1 MVANEYKNLRLKN
14 EDVAEFEYRPRACK
28 KTYRLVVV
36 RKNLSVEKGEL
47 VLYDDI
53 RYCFYLSAPC
63 KGTGLQRVR
72 TPPGNWIAPAGSN
85 RSGIPCKE
93 AAEAFGVKV
102 AGGDR
107 RACRPLREGTLS
119 RPRKESCGSRPA

>member
-1 MVANEYKNLRLKN
+1 MKTEPRDRPEHVKEQIVVANEYKNLRLKN
-14 EDVAEFEYRPRACK
+14 EDVAEFEYRPTACK
-28 KTYRLVVV
+28 TSYRLVVV

-72 TPPGNWIAPAGSN
+72 TPPGNLG
-85 RSGIPCKE
+85 RS
-93 AAEAFGVKV
+93 
-102 AGGDR
+102 
-107 RACRPLREGTLS
+107 S
-119 RPRKESCGSRPA
+119 R

>member
-1 MVANEYKNLRLKN
+1 VKTEPRDRPEHVKEQIVVANEYKNLRLKN

-53 RYCFYLSAPC
+53 RYCFYITNR
-63 KGTGLQRVR
+63 GTGVGEL
-72 TPPGNWIAPAGSN
+72 
-85 RSGIPCKE
+85 
-93 AAEAFGVKV
+93 
-102 AGGDR
+102 GGR
-107 RACRPLREGTLS
+107 GR
-119 RPRKESCGSRPA
+119 GSRLLAAMWFT